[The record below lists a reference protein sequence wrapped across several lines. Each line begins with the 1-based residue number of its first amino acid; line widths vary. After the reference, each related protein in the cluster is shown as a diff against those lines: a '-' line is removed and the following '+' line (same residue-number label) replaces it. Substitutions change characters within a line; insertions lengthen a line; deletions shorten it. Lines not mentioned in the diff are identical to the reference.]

1 MPFDGTIIRLDV
13 AAIRQFQNHRLA
25 VRLNVVLKADIVSQA
40 AFNGA
45 PRLETAMRH
54 RNVLMIIRFLFCWK
68 DLRRD
73 TNARFWRRERRVANR
88 HVPYTAGFK
97 PESTVASQ

>member
-1 MPFDGTIIRLDV
+1 MTFDGTIIRLDV
-13 AAIRQFQNHRLA
+13 AAIRQLQNHRLA
-25 VRLNVVLKADIVSQA
+25 VNLDIVLKTDIVRQA
-40 AFNGA
+40 AFDWA
-45 PRLETAMRH
+45 ARLETAMRY
-54 RNVLMIIRFLFCWK
+54 RDVFMVIRFLFCWK